1 MIQSKNE
8 TARELSLFVFGK
20 NEPQSE
26 PLNRIAEN
34 LTKNRRFSLSA
45 VRRYA
50 IMNTEDK
57 IYKGDDVMFFYTK
70 EEVIKLT
77 PQWTG
82 ERLEDGRPKVPAS
95 VLERMRKLT
104 LEEVWGTAWMQ
115 GYEFQAEGHFLHT
128 HPTEDHR
135 MVGRAVTCVCVPLRQ
150 DLHEVATAES
160 REFGFMGGY
169 NKSAV
174 DRLVEDDVMVVDLFD
189 KVHYGTFF
197 GGNLSTQLKNKTKRG
212 GAVVWGGIRD
222 LDQVKKIDGIQI
234 YYRGSHPTPIR
245 DYVMTGYNAPCRIGE
260 AICMPGDIVFG
271 SNEGVVFIP
280 AHLAEKTV
288 DSAEKSHL
296 KDDFGFERLK
306 QGVYNATEID
316 HVWTEEM
323 WNDFMGW
330 FKSDE
335 NAQKFSYLDWTEDL
349 ELARKMRE
357 DPETMQCMAARFGAR
372 GGNSPARSTI

>member
-1 MIQSKNE
+1 
-8 TARELSLFVFGK
+8 
-20 NEPQSE
+20 
-26 PLNRIAEN
+26 
-34 LTKNRRFSLSA
+34 
-45 VRRYA
+45 
-50 IMNTEDK
+50 MNTEDK

-222 LDQVKKIDGIQI
+222 LREMYRRLSALTRSQDDG
-234 YYRGSHPTPIR
+234 
-245 DYVMTGYNAPCRIGE
+245 YVPEPR
-260 AICMPGDIVFG
+260 
-271 SNEGVVFIP
+271 
-280 AHLAEKTV
+280 
-288 DSAEKSHL
+288 
-296 KDDFGFERLK
+296 KDD
-306 QGVYNATEID
+306 
-316 HVWTEEM
+316 
-323 WNDFMGW
+323 
-330 FKSDE
+330 
-335 NAQKFSYLDWTEDL
+335 
-349 ELARKMRE
+349 
-357 DPETMQCMAARFGAR
+357 
-372 GGNSPARSTI
+372 

>member
-1 MIQSKNE
+1 M
-8 TARELSLFVFGK
+8 SLFALK
-20 NEPQSE
+20 KMNRKA
-26 PLNRIAEN
+26 NRIAEN
-34 LTKNRRFSLSA
+34 LIKNRRFSLSA

-357 DPETMQCMAARFGAR
+357 DPETMQRMAARFGAR